1 MTNLR
6 NIIYLYT
13 DILKQDVDFSQYH
26 EISQNDDYRLPTS
39 VKPISYEIALVPKLQ
54 DDFTFDGVVKIIA
67 VVKNETDRITL
78 HAGNIQIISQS
89 VLADNESVIVEHT
102 YDKITE
108 KYTLNVSKTLKKG
121 SEILIAF
128 EYNGT
133 LSDNMIGFYKSS
145 YFDKDGQ
152 IK

>member
-13 DILKQDVDFSQYH
+13 DILTQDVDFSQYH

-54 DDFTFDGVVKIIA
+54 DDFTFNGVVKIIA
-67 VVKNETDRITL
+67 VVKKETDRITL